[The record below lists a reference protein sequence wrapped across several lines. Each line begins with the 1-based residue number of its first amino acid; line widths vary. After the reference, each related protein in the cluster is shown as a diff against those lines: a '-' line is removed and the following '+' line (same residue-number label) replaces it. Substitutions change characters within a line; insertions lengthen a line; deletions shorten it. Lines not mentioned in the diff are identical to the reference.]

1 MFYSETLLLVP
12 QNSQLPPTSTTV
24 HALFHTLSFSKLPK
38 ESVSFLSFCCLPG
51 VWGWGRRAGSLSCLH
66 PWGCDFISASPAVTL
81 QAASSVIM
89 RGSCKLSELQCPHFS
104 NKSME
109 SEVIL
114 DSKIIIKPQ
123 VCKYILSQVGLGV
136 QNESMGLLVAK
147 LLRISRQQ
155 QQYIKYS

>member
-1 MFYSETLLLVP
+1 
-12 QNSQLPPTSTTV
+12 
-24 HALFHTLSFSKLPK
+24 
-38 ESVSFLSFCCLPG
+38 
-51 VWGWGRRAGSLSCLH
+51 
-66 PWGCDFISASPAVTL
+66 
-81 QAASSVIM
+81 
-89 RGSCKLSELQCPHFS
+89 
-104 NKSME
+104 ME

-155 QQYIKYS
+155 QQSIKPTVGLSD